1 MNNRNTTIAGVGSI
15 LVAVGSVLTAM
26 FDGDPATNAD
36 FTSAVAAVIAGVGLI
51 MAKDATKDPAPA
63 DPVVPEPAEP
73 QA

>member
-1 MNNRNTTIAGVGSI
+1 MNNRNTTIAGIGSI
-15 LVAVGSVLTAM
+15 LVAIGSVLTAM

-51 MAKDATKDPAPA
+51 LAKDADKELVAADPA
-63 DPVVPEPAEP
+63 EPAEP